1 MEFPHSEKPRFLDNF
16 VENEVFYLLKS
27 VAAQR
32 VFLFYVEST
41 EMTICKIMKNP
52 CRTQP
57 KMRQL
62 YRKITSQTFFQI
74 RRECDNLVFRADVRC

>member
-1 MEFPHSEKPRFLDNF
+1 MKKPRFLDNF

-41 EMTICKIMKNP
+41 EKMIFEIMRNAY
-52 CRTQP
+52 RTQP
-57 KMRQL
+57 KMRRL

-74 RRECDNLVFRADVRC
+74 RREYDNLGLRAVVRC